1 MAADLREMKENQGF
15 SENRIDKLEFGMRSS
30 ELQIAEKPE
39 EGELVILRSTSDEE
53 SLANF
58 FEILRRIPLL
68 RMTPL
73 SMSRVGRDALIAPS
87 AAGIFDGPYKE
98 GNAGALRIARESFRI
113 PHSELHLYF
122 IYI

>member
-1 MAADLREMKENQGF
+1 
-15 SENRIDKLEFGMRSS
+15 MRNS

-39 EGELVILRSTSDEE
+39 EGELVILRSESDEE

-58 FEILRRIPLL
+58 FEILRRVPLL

-73 SMSRVGRDALIAPS
+73 STARVGRDALIAPS

-98 GNAGALRIARESFRI
+98 ETLAL
-113 PHSELHLYF
+113 
-122 IYI
+122 